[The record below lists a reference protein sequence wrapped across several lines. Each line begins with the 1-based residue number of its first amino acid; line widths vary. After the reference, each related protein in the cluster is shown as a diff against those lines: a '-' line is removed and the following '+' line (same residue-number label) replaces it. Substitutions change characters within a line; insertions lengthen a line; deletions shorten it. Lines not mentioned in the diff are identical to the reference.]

1 MIFDERHGPTIW
13 QRLGQ
18 RAKAIYDDWKMDV
31 LYVSIALILSIAFY
45 YWLSTWGWQLQVRI

>member
-31 LYVSIALILSIAFY
+31 LYISIALILSIAFY
-45 YWLSTWGWQLQVRI
+45 YWLSTWGN